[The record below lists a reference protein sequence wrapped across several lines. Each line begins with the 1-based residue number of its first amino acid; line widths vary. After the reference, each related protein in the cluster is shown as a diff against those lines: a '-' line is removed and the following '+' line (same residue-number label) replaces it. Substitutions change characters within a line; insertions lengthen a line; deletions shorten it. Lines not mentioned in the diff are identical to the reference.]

1 MAQPHFRAWMCSFPR
16 RATLTLQRSQMI
28 PPDLALRI
36 RKMPK
41 AELHIHFEGA
51 FRWSTVREL
60 NPEARALPD
69 PPTWTRR
76 PFSSFDDF
84 RAVFSDYL
92 QPATGT
98 EDRVE
103 RHMFEVL
110 EDLARQN
117 VRYAEPILCLAFHMA
132 QGLSVAQVLGAV
144 RRGIE
149 RAERAHPIRCKLILG
164 LVRNYPANEETACVR
179 EALDL
184 AGPQGWGLVAGLDLM
199 GDDRLGLEPEF
210 IEIYRDAK
218 RMGLRLKAHVGEL
231 AGPQFIREAVEKLA
245 VEHLSHGVRAVE
257 DPALLR
263 QLSVRGV
270 WFHTSPTSNVML
282 GGAADYASHPIKR
295 LLEAECNVTLN
306 SDDPLL
312 FGTTIT
318 DEFHCAAGE
327 MEISTEQIKRL
338 ALNGIRASL
347 LPQPD
352 RAQYEREIEELF
364 A

>member
-1 MAQPHFRAWMCSFPR
+1 MHPTELADCIR
-16 RATLTLQRSQMI
+16 R
-28 PPDLALRI
+28 
-36 RKMPK
+36 MPK
-41 AELHIHFEGA
+41 AELHLHFEGA
-51 FRWSTVREL
+51 FRWLTVREV

-69 PPTWTRR
+69 PAPWMGKR
-76 PFSSFDDF
+76 FASFDDF

-98 EDRVE
+98 KDRIE

-132 QGLSVAQVLGAV
+132 QGLSVAQVLSAV

-164 LVRNYPANEETACVR
+164 LVRNYPANEEAACVR
-179 EALDL
+179 EALKI
-184 AGPQGWGLVAGLDLM
+184 AGPQGWGLVAGLDVM
-199 GDDRLGLEPEF
+199 GDDRLGLDPEF
-210 IEIYRDAK
+210 IQLYREAK
-218 RMGLRLKAHVGEL
+218 PMGLRLKAHVGEL
-231 AGPQFIREAVEKLA
+231 AGPQFVREAVETLA

-263 QLSVRGV
+263 QLSARGI
-270 WFHTSPTSNVML
+270 WFHTCPTSNVML
-282 GGAADYASHPIKR
+282 GAAADYSSHPIKR
-295 LLEAECNVTLN
+295 LLEAGCNVTLN
-306 SDDPLL
+306 SDDPVL
-312 FGTTIT
+312 FGATIT
-318 DEFHCAAGE
+318 DEYRCAAGE
-327 MEISTEQIKRL
+327 MAFSAEQIKRF
-338 ALNGIRASL
+338 AINGFRASL

-352 RAQYEREIEELF
+352 RAQYEREIEEFF